1 MSKHFLQGCFNNTMK
16 FLAEHSYWR
25 DSFKDQ
31 LTVAYKDH
39 LYAQVQGD
47 QAKRNNSEAFL
58 DKVVATNLNN
68 FAKNKQNIKSE
79 TEANQRRNAKR
90 RAIESND
97 ER

>member
-1 MSKHFLQGCFNNTMK
+1 MK

-31 LTVAYKDH
+31 LTVSFKDH
-39 LYAQVQGD
+39 LYSQVQGD
-47 QAKRNNSEAFL
+47 QAKRNNSEGFL
-58 DKVVATNLNN
+58 DRVIATNLNL
-68 FAKNKQNIKSE
+68 FAKTKQDIKNE